1 MQLLIY
7 SDFSY
12 PISSTTSKN
21 RYNAPMPNSKD
32 NTMVFDFSQNTN
44 AQILVKKIS
53 SSHLT
58 PLLVQETLNATTL
71 LESAYQETGKGRYSL
86 LMLEVAFS
94 LIFNKDQIFL
104 SDKNWH
110 LTPLSNILNTNMD
123 YLDSLT
129 FFQSLCPKK
138 SSLKD
143 SSLHSIPMPL
153 GGMGYLGFEFFRE
166 IEKEALKNSPKKP
179 KIVDTYDA
187 AFLFGKEFFIFD
199 HLYDYAYIVAINYAK
214 EAHPRNL
221 KNRIAKIEDA
231 LCSIKPQNT
240 HEQNYSYQIISE
252 DKKNSFIQMVYEIK
266 KRLNRGDFLQ
276 CVPSQSLSIQSNLP
290 PLQAYKTLRQNN
302 PSPYM
307 FYLDF
312 HHFKILGTSPEV
324 MLKIKNNELFLRPIA
339 GTRKRGDTIAK
350 DLELE
355 QELRNDEKENA
366 EHLMLIDL
374 ARNDIGK
381 VAQINSIEAVKL
393 YEIER
398 YSRVMHIVSEIKG
411 KLKKSSN
418 IKKDA
423 IYATFPAGTVSGAPK
438 IEAIKTI
445 LELEPHSR
453 GIYSGLIGYFDEDD
467 FDSAI
472 AIRTAIYQ
480 NNIYHLQAGA
490 GIVAD
495 SNEELEFFETQNKM
509 LALFEAITNKGF

>member
-1 MQLLIY
+1 MI
-7 SDFSY
+7 
-12 PISSTTSKN
+12 
-21 RYNAPMPNSKD
+21 
-32 NTMVFDFSQNTN
+32 FDFSKNTH

-58 PLLVQETLNATTL
+58 PLLVQEALNATTL

-94 LIFNKDQIFL
+94 LILNDDQIFL
-104 SDKNWH
+104 SDKTFN
-110 LTPLSNILNTNMD
+110 LTPLSDILDSNMD
-123 YLDSLT
+123 YLDSLA

-138 SSLKD
+138 SSLK
-143 SSLHSIPMPL
+143 SPSLQSIPMPL

-199 HLYDYAYIVAINYAK
+199 HLYDCAYIIAINYAK
-214 EAHPRNL
+214 ENSPRNL
-221 KNRIAKIEDA
+221 EDRITQIQNA
-231 LCSIKPQNT
+231 LCSIKPQDSLY
-240 HEQNYSYQIISE
+240 QNYSYHIISE
-252 DKKNSFIQMVYEIK
+252 DKKDSFMQMVCQIK
-266 KRLNRGDFLQ
+266 ERLNRGDFLQ
-276 CVPSQSLSIQSNLP
+276 CVPSQSLSIRSNLP

-324 MLKIKNNELFLRPIA
+324 MLKIKDNELFLRPIA

-355 QELRNDEKENA
+355 KELREDQKENA

-374 ARNDIGK
+374 ARSDIGK
-381 VAQINSIEAVKL
+381 VAKTGSIKPLKL
-393 YEIER
+393 HEIER

-480 NNIYHLQAGA
+480 DHTYHLQAGA
-490 GIVAD
+490 GVVAD
-495 SNEELEFFETQNKM
+495 SDEELEFLETQNKM

>member
-1 MQLLIY
+1 MI
-7 SDFSY
+7 
-12 PISSTTSKN
+12 
-21 RYNAPMPNSKD
+21 
-32 NTMVFDFSQNTN
+32 FDFSKNTH

-58 PLLVQETLNATTL
+58 PLLVQEALNATTL

-94 LIFNKDQIFL
+94 LILNDDQIFL
-104 SDKNWH
+104 SDKTFN
-110 LTPLSNILNTNMD
+110 LTPLSDILDSNMD
-123 YLDSLT
+123 YLDSLA

-143 SSLHSIPMPL
+143 SSLQSIPMPL

-199 HLYDYAYIVAINYAK
+199 HLYDCAYIIAINYAK
-214 EAHPRNL
+214 ENSPRNL
-221 KNRIAKIEDA
+221 EDRITQIQNA
-231 LCSIKPQNT
+231 LCSIKPQDSLY
-240 HEQNYSYQIISE
+240 QNYSYQIISE
-252 DKKNSFIQMVYEIK
+252 DKKDSFMQMVCQIK
-266 KRLNRGDFLQ
+266 ERLNRGDFLQ
-276 CVPSQSLSIQSNLP
+276 CVPSQSLSIRSNLP

-324 MLKIKNNELFLRPIA
+324 MLKIKDNELFLRPIA

-355 QELRNDEKENA
+355 KELREDQKENA

-374 ARNDIGK
+374 ARSDIGK
-381 VAQINSIEAVKL
+381 VAKTGSIEPLKL
-393 YEIER
+393 HEIER

-480 NNIYHLQAGA
+480 DHTYHLQAGA

-495 SNEELEFFETQNKM
+495 SDEELEFLETQNKM

>member
-1 MQLLIY
+1 MI
-7 SDFSY
+7 
-12 PISSTTSKN
+12 
-21 RYNAPMPNSKD
+21 
-32 NTMVFDFSQNTN
+32 FDFSKNTH

-58 PLLVQETLNATTL
+58 PLLVQEALNATTL

-94 LIFNKDQIFL
+94 LILNDDQIFL
-104 SDKNWH
+104 SDKTFN
-110 LTPLSNILNTNMD
+110 LTPLSDILDSNMD
-123 YLDSLT
+123 YLDSLA

-138 SSLKD
+138 SSLK
-143 SSLHSIPMPL
+143 SPSLQSIPMPL

-199 HLYDYAYIVAINYAK
+199 HLYDCAYIIAINYAK
-214 EAHPRNL
+214 ENSPRNL
-221 KNRIAKIEDA
+221 EDRITQIQNA
-231 LCSIKPQNT
+231 LCSIKPQDSLY
-240 HEQNYSYQIISE
+240 QNYSYQIISE
-252 DKKNSFIQMVYEIK
+252 DKKDSFMQMVCQIK
-266 KRLNRGDFLQ
+266 ERLNRGDFLQ
-276 CVPSQSLSIQSNLP
+276 CVPSQSLSIRSNLP

-324 MLKIKNNELFLRPIA
+324 MLKIKDNELFLRPIA

-355 QELRNDEKENA
+355 KELREDQKENA

-374 ARNDIGK
+374 ARSDIGK
-381 VAQINSIEAVKL
+381 VAKTGSIEPLKL

-472 AIRTAIYQ
+472 AIRSAIYQ
-480 NNIYHLQAGA
+480 DHTYHLQAGA

-495 SNEELEFFETQNKM
+495 SDEELEFLETQNKM